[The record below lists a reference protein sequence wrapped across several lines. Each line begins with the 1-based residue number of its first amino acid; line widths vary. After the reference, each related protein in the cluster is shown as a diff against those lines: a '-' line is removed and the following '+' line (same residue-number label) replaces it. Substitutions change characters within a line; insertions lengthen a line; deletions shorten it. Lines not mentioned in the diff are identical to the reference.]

1 MRKDQGAEEEVAQ
14 AIMTTDLIEKHALV
28 RGDGFSVGGI
38 CKGSGM
44 IAPNMGTMIAL
55 LYTDAEITAGG
66 LRQALRLAARRSFN
80 RVVVDGD
87 TSTND
92 IAICTATGK
101 AGRVPQ
107 AAFRSALEEC
117 ARSLAIQIA
126 RDGEGATNSSRWW
139 SGVPGPRRGPP
150 TLQGPWSDRRSSR
163 PRSMA
168 RIPTGDGYRR
178 GRTGRVEFDPDQV
191 SLSIGAGDERTP
203 LLDRGEIVADL
214 ARAKQAMKGREVRFE
229 LDLGQGQ
236 GEATAWGCDL
246 TEKVR
251 GDQREVYDVKR
262 EEVLMEALPY
272 IQRFHG
278 KTIVIKLGGH
288 AMVDQEILEMA
299 IRDAVLLQY
308 VGMKVVIVHGGGP
321 EITEKMQAMGKE
333 PKFVGGLRITDL
345 ETLEIAQMVLVG
357 KINDGIVSLIAR
369 GGARGVGLSGNDGNL
384 VIARKMDPQKVK
396 EGGRVKEVDLG
407 YVGEIETVDPAVL
420 LTLLDKGYIP
430 VIAPIA
436 IDREGTSLN
445 INADTAAGEIAVALR
460 AFKLVNLTD
469 VDGVMDAGR
478 TQIYRRLTTV
488 EMERLIADGT
498 VSGGMIP
505 KITSSL
511 NAVKNGV
518 EQAHIING
526 NRGHNLL
533 LELFTNAG
541 VGTMIS
547 R

>member
-1 MRKDQGAEEEVAQ
+1 
-14 AIMTTDLIEKHALV
+14 
-28 RGDGFSVGGI
+28 
-38 CKGSGM
+38 
-44 IAPNMGTMIAL
+44 
-55 LYTDAEITAGG
+55 
-66 LRQALRLAARRSFN
+66 
-80 RVVVDGD
+80 
-87 TSTND
+87 
-92 IAICTATGK
+92 
-101 AGRVPQ
+101 
-107 AAFRSALEEC
+107 
-117 ARSLAIQIA
+117 
-126 RDGEGATNSSRWW
+126 
-139 SGVPGPRRGPP
+139 
-150 TLQGPWSDRRSSR
+150 
-163 PRSMA
+163 
-168 RIPTGDGYRR
+168 
-178 GRTGRVEFDPDQV
+178 
-191 SLSIGAGDERTP
+191 
-203 LLDRGEIVADL
+203 
-214 ARAKQAMKGREVRFE
+214 
-229 LDLGQGQ
+229 
-236 GEATAWGCDL
+236 
-246 TEKVR
+246 
-251 GDQREVYDVKR
+251 
-262 EEVLMEALPY
+262 MEALPY

-308 VGMKVVIVHGGGP
+308 VGMNVVIVHGGGP

-333 PKFVGGLRITDL
+333 PKFVGGLRITDA

-384 VIARKMDPQKVK
+384 MIARKMDPQKVK

-407 YVGEIETVDPAVL
+407 YVGEIEHVDPAVL
-420 LTLLDKGYIP
+420 HTLLDKSYIP

-445 INADTAAGEIAVALR
+445 INADTAAGEIAVALK
-460 AFKLVNLTD
+460 AFKLINLTD

-478 TQIYRRLTTV
+478 TQIYRRLTTA
-488 EMERLIADGT
+488 ELERLIKDGT

-505 KITSSL
+505 KIASSL

-533 LELFTNAG
+533 LELFTDAG